1 MRRGRTG
8 GTAGRRRGEVG
19 GVGPC
24 TARAEGGLQK
34 MEADAGKKEIL
45 GHSREE
51 GMQREGIASAAFW
64 VLSFIISLAGTWR
77 DVTGMR
83 WICFTGAHSFNIL

>member
-24 TARAEGGLQK
+24 AARAEGGLQK
-34 MEADAGKKEIL
+34 TEADAGKKEIL
-45 GHSREE
+45 G
-51 GMQREGIASAAFW
+51 AFKRR
-64 VLSFIISLAGTWR
+64 R
-77 DVTGMR
+77 DAERGHR
-83 WICFTGAHSFNIL
+83 FSCFLGFYH